1 MTPSSPGDQAAP
13 RARPPALALFP
24 TDALLDELAR
34 RSLGCLAVCVRV
46 EEEAR
51 DVWRYR
57 LKGSSVLLGA
67 MSAALHL
74 QAEREAERRAA
85 AGLDDLGGPPPG

>member
-1 MTPSSPGDQAAP
+1 
-13 RARPPALALFP
+13 
-24 TDALLDELAR
+24 
-34 RSLGCLAVCVRV
+34 VRV